1 MIGSRMHASPKPPDS
16 EGTESGEDH
25 VYAVGSGVVSSDEMS
40 FSARALLEDPQTL
53 SSWLR
58 AELLGYLRCPE
69 DVRDAVRGR
78 LREDPSFTDWC
89 VLLDELEAGGEAMR
103 QDIRELL
110 EATTSAVP

>member
-1 MIGSRMHASPKPPDS
+1 M
-16 EGTESGEDH
+16 EN
-25 VYAVGSGVVSSDEMS
+25 
-40 FSARALLEDPQTL
+40 PQTL

-89 VLLDELEAGGEAMR
+89 VLLNELEAGGETMR
-103 QDIRELL
+103 QAIRDSL
-110 EATTSAVP
+110 EATARPVP